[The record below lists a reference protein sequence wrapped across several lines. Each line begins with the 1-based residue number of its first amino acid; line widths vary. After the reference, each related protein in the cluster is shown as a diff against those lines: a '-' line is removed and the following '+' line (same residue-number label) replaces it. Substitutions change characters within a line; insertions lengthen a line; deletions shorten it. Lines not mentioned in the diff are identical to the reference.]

1 MAKLRLLFIKEN
13 QASYIS
19 HLDLM
24 RTFQRVFPRGGL
36 ELKHSQGFHPHPLI
50 SIVLPLPVGQ
60 SSECELLDFEVE
72 QDIDGTGIADMLNPG
87 LPAGLRVRDCYRVER
102 PARDL
107 AFLRA
112 RLELDYDHGVPDG
125 ALERLRELFERDE
138 VLVEKRTKHKDL
150 TQINV
155 VPLIRS
161 IEWSAGENLVIADV
175 IVAAQN
181 PGLNPALLAGAVAAQ
196 LPELAADFARV
207 RRLELYDGDMQ
218 LFR

>member
-36 ELKHSQGFHPHPLI
+36 ELRHSQGFHPHPLI

-72 QDIDGTGIADMLNPG
+72 QDIDGSGVAEMLNGG
-87 LPAGLRVRDCYRVER
+87 LPAGLLVRECYRAER
-102 PARDL
+102 PVREL

-112 RLELDYDHGVPDG
+112 RLELDYDGGVPAG
-125 ALERLRELFERDE
+125 AAERLRELFSRDE
-138 VLVEKRTKHKDL
+138 VLVEKRTKHKEL
-150 TQINV
+150 AQINI
-155 VPLIRS
+155 VPMIRS
-161 IEWSAGENLVIADV
+161 LSWTESDRLLTADAV
-175 IVAAQN
+175 VAAKD
-181 PGLNPALLAGAVAAQ
+181 PGLNPALLANAAAA
-196 LPELAADFARV
+196 LDEALAPDFARV
-207 RRLELYDGDMQ
+207 RRLELYDADMKV
-218 LFR
+218 FR

>member
-1 MAKLRLLFIKEN
+1 MAKLRLLFVKEN

-60 SSECELLDFEVE
+60 SSDCELLDFEVG
-72 QDIDGTGIADMLNPG
+72 QDIDGSGVAGLLNTG
-87 LPAGLRVRDCYRVER
+87 LPAGLRVRECYRAER

-112 RLELDYDHGVPDG
+112 RLEMDYDNGVPDG
-125 ALERLRELFERDE
+125 AADALRELFGRDE
-138 VLVEKRTKHKDL
+138 VLVEKRTKHKEL
-150 TQINV
+150 AQINV
-155 VPLIRS
+155 IPLLRS
-161 IEWSAGENLVIADV
+161 VEWAQGENLVTADV
-175 IVAAQN
+175 VAAAQN
-181 PGLNPALLAGAVAAQ
+181 PGLNPALLANAVAAA
-196 LPELAADFARV
+196 LPALAPDFARV
-207 RRLELYDGDMQ
+207 RRVELYDAEMKP
-218 LFR
+218 FR

>member
-1 MAKLRLLFIKEN
+1 MAKLRLLFIKEE

-60 SSECELLDFEVE
+60 SSDCELLDFEVE
-72 QDIDGTGIADMLNPG
+72 QDADGSGIADMLNTG
-87 LPAGLRVRDCYRVER
+87 LPAGLRVRECYRVER

-112 RLELDYDHGVPDG
+112 RLELDYDRGVPEG
-125 ALERLRELFERDE
+125 AAERLRELFSRDE
-138 VLVEKRTKHKDL
+138 VLVEKRTKHKEL
-150 TQINV
+150 AQINV
-155 VPLIRS
+155 VPLIHGM
-161 IEWSAGENLVIADV
+161 EWTQGDNLITAEAV
-175 IVAAQN
+175 VAAQN
-181 PGLNPALLAGAVAAQ
+181 PGLNPALLANAVSAQ
-196 LPELAADFARV
+196 LPELAPDFARV
-207 RRLELYDGDMQ
+207 RRLELYDSAMSV
-218 LFR
+218 FR

>member
-36 ELKHSQGFHPHPLI
+36 ELRHSLGFHPHPLI
-50 SIVLPLPVGQ
+50 SIVLQLPVGQ

-87 LPAGLRVRDCYRVER
+87 LPAGLRVRDCYRAER

-125 ALERLRELFERDE
+125 ALDKLRELFERDE

-207 RRLELYDGDMQ
+207 RRLELYDGNMQ
-218 LFR
+218 MFR

>member
-1 MAKLRLLFIKEN
+1 MAKLRLLFVKEE

-36 ELKHSQGFHPHPLI
+36 ELRHSQGFHPHPLI

-60 SSECELLDFEVE
+60 SSDCELLDFEVE
-72 QDIDGTGIADMLNPG
+72 QEHDGAGIADMLNPG

-125 ALERLRELFERDE
+125 AVDKLRELFARGE
-138 VLVEKRTKHKDL
+138 VLVEKRTKHKEL
-150 TQINV
+150 AQINV
-155 VPLIRS
+155 VPLIHS
-161 IEWSAGENLVIADV
+161 IEWSAGENLVTADV

-181 PGLNPALLAGAVAAQ
+181 PGLNPALLASAVAAQ

-207 RRLELYDGDMQ
+207 RRLELYDGE
-218 LFR
+218 LNIFR

>member
-1 MAKLRLLFIKEN
+1 MAKLRLLFVKEE

-60 SSECELLDFEVE
+60 SSDCELLDFETE
-72 QDIDGTGIADMLNPG
+72 QDVDGTGVAEMLNGG
-87 LPAGLRVRDCYRVER
+87 LPAGLRVRDCYRAER

-112 RLELDYDHGVPDG
+112 RLELDYDSGVPAG
-125 ALERLRELFERDE
+125 TLSALRELFSRGE
-138 VLVEKRTKHKDL
+138 VLVEKRTKHKEL
-150 TQINV
+150 AQINV
-155 VPLIRS
+155 VPLLRS
-161 IEWSAGENLVIADV
+161 LDWEQGKNLVSADLV
-175 IVAAQN
+175 AAAQN
-181 PGLNPALLAGAVAAQ
+181 PGLNPALLAKAVATA
-196 LPELAADFARV
+196 LPEFAPDFARV
-207 RRLELYDGDMQ
+207 RRVELYDAEMKP
-218 LFR
+218 FR

>member
-207 RRLELYDGDMQ
+207 RRLELYDGE
-218 LFR
+218 LNIFR

>member
-36 ELKHSQGFHPHPLI
+36 ELRHSQGFHPHPLI

-60 SSECELLDFEVE
+60 SSDCELLDFEVE
-72 QDIDGTGIADMLNPG
+72 QDIDGTGVAEILNTG
-87 LPAGLRVRDCYRVER
+87 LPAGLRVRDCYCVKR

-107 AFLRA
+107 AYLRA
-112 RLELDYDHGVPDG
+112 RLEFDYDHGVPDG
-125 ALERLRELFERDE
+125 ALGKLRVLFAQDE

-150 TQINV
+150 AQINV
-155 VPLIRS
+155 APLIRS
-161 IEWSAGENLVIADV
+161 VEWTKVKNLVTADV

-181 PGLNPALLAGAVAAQ
+181 PGLNPALLANAVSAY
-196 LPELAADFARV
+196 LPELTPDFARV
-207 RRLELYDGDMQ
+207 RRLELYDAEINV
-218 LFR
+218 FR